1 MLILDQQTPIKKM
14 CTAAVWVLLDSEPR
28 FHNRV
33 AQTVAQ
39 ALNMLVPI
47 RYITPSISAIESLP
61 LCIVPL
67 CCLNF
72 N

>member
-14 CTAAVWVLLDSEPR
+14 YTAAVWVLLHTEPR

-33 AQTVAQ
+33 AQIVAQ
-39 ALNMLVPI
+39 ALDMLGPI
-47 RYITPSISAIESLP
+47 RYITSSISTTESLP
-61 LCIVPL
+61 LRIVPL